1 MNAHQTN
8 LRALEV
14 KQLEGGEH
22 FRHRGIAL
30 PQNIA
35 DFWRWA
41 YSNLAAN
48 NLRGHLAE
56 FLVASDINAAKETR
70 IEWDDYDLRTQSG
83 IKIEVKSASFLQSW
97 SQSKLSSITFGI
109 APSRAYN
116 TETETREKECARNAD
131 VYVFCLLAHKVK
143 QTLDPTNLDQWEFY
157 VLPTQILDAKLGN
170 QQTLS
175 LGRLLSL
182 SPAKCSYGEISDT
195 IDNVVRATPIS
206 NLAVQTD
213 AVR

>member
-1 MNAHQTN
+1 MHAHQIN

-14 KQLEGGEH
+14 KQLEGGEP
-22 FRHRGIAL
+22 FRHRGVSL
-30 PQNIA
+30 PQNIV

-56 FLVASDINAAKETR
+56 FLVASDLNLAKETR

-83 IKIEVKSASFLQSW
+83 IKIEVKSAAFLQSW
-97 SQSKLSSITFGI
+97 SQSKHSSITFGI
-109 APSRAYN
+109 APSRAYH
-116 TETETREKECARNAD
+116 TETETREMESRRNAN
-131 VYVFCLLAHKVK
+131 VYVFCLLAHKDK

-157 VLPTQILDAKLGN
+157 VLPTQTLDDELGN

-175 LGRLLSL
+175 LSRLLSL
-182 SPAKCSYGEISDT
+182 GPAKCSYGEISGT
-195 IDNVVRATPIS
+195 IDNVLHAIS
-206 NLAVQTD
+206 K
-213 AVR
+213 

>member
-1 MNAHQTN
+1 VDEHQNN

-14 KQLEGGEH
+14 KQLEGSEC
-22 FRHRGIAL
+22 FRHRGVAI
-30 PQNIA
+30 PQNII

-56 FLVASDINAAKETR
+56 FLVASDINVAKETR
-70 IEWDDYDLRTQSG
+70 VEWDDYDLRTQSG
-83 IKIEVKSASFLQSW
+83 IKIEVKSAAFLQSW
-97 SQSKLSSITFGI
+97 GQSKHSSITFGI
-109 APSRAYN
+109 APSRAYD
-116 TETETREKECARNAD
+116 TEADKRMKTSTRSAE
-131 VYVFCLLAHKVK
+131 VYVFCLLAHKDK

-157 VLPTQILDAKLGN
+157 VLPTQKLSEELGN

-182 SPAKCSYGEISDT
+182 GPAKCSYGEISDT
-195 IDNVVRATPIS
+195 IEHVVRATKIS
-206 NLAVQTD
+206 NLSVQTD